1 MAVSIRDMFCDVCED
16 HTAHM
21 IFKSTV
27 GELRKCLKCRNDY
40 IVEDKDEN
48 DKGKR
53 K

>member
-1 MAVSIRDMFCDVCED
+1 MAVSIRDMFCAVCED
-16 HTAHM
+16 QTAHM
-21 IFKSTV
+21 IFRSMA

-53 K
+53 E